1 MNEKKSK
8 SSQQGNELE
17 TGKKYVGNC
26 KKKRIKQVLRFG
38 LELEESR
45 KIKVGWYQKTYN
57 KKSWKIQQKVEGEKV
72 VWWTINERSEKESKN
87 QEMQTWSKPTN
98 KKGKLEKQQDEKQIP
113 TNE

>member
-45 KIKVGWYQKTYN
+45 KIKVG
-57 KKSWKIQQKVEGEKV
+57 
-72 VWWTINERSEKESKN
+72 
-87 QEMQTWSKPTN
+87 
-98 KKGKLEKQQDEKQIP
+98 
-113 TNE
+113 